1 MRYLTLGVLV
11 SLCSGSAVLA
21 QATDPKIVAPVTK
34 FIDAFNKGDA
44 AAAAATH
51 AADVTIIDEVAP
63 FVWRG
68 AQAFKT
74 WSADLEA
81 EAKKRGIT
89 DEKVTLSPAT
99 RVETSGRDAY
109 VVVPG
114 VYTFKEAGVAMRE
127 IGQMTFAL
135 KEGAGGWL
143 IHSWTWTGRKPEKA
157 PAPAKK

>member
-1 MRYLTLGVLV
+1 MRYLALGVVV
-11 SLCSGSAVLA
+11 SLCFGSAVLA
-21 QATDPKIVAPVTK
+21 QAPDPKVVAPVTK
-34 FIDAFNKGDA
+34 FLDAFNKGDA

-81 EAKKRGIT
+81 DAKKRGYT
-89 DEKVTLSPAT
+89 DQKVTLSPPT
-99 RVETSGRDAY
+99 RVETSGQNAY
-109 VVVPG
+109 VVVPA
-114 VYTFKEAGVAMRE
+114 VYTFKEGGVAMRE
-127 IGQMTFAL
+127 NGQMTFAL

-143 IHSWTWTGRKPEKA
+143 IHGWSWSSPKAQKA

>member
-11 SLCSGSAVLA
+11 SLSFGSAVLA
-21 QATDPKIVAPVTK
+21 QATDPKLVAPVTK

-68 AQAFKT
+68 AQALKT

-81 EAKKRGIT
+81 DAKKRGFT
-89 DEKVTLSPAT
+89 DQKVTLSRAT
-99 RVETSGRDAY
+99 RVETSGQSAY
-109 VVVPG
+109 VVVPA
-114 VYTFKEAGVAMRE
+114 VYTFKEGGVAMRE
-127 IGQMTFAL
+127 NGQMTFAL

-143 IHSWTWTGRKPEKA
+143 IHSWTWTGPKAQKA
-157 PAPAKK
+157 PAAAKK